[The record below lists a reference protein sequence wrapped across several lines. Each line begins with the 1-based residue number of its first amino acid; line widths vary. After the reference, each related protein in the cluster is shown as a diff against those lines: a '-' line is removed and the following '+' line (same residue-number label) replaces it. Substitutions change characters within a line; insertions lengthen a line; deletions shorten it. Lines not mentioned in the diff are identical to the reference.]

1 MPERQVQQQ
10 QKTKELKTFSTQVV
24 TLDAIKNDKRK
35 MTLLHIIKVL
45 NAVSEKGLSYLVT
58 VLHDEKKV
66 DLGYTIV
73 RLGNRVIVKDL
84 LEDIKALLYVGLI
97 ESDPKTKKLQLTS
110 RGKEFLE
117 SLQIADTKLS
127 EVLSSVEELKSRVIA
142 VDEEVATAA
151 QLAKQ
156 SRK

>member
-1 MPERQVQQQ
+1 MPEKQVQQ

-24 TLDAIKNDKRK
+24 TIDTIKNDKRK

-58 VLHDEKKV
+58 ILHDEKKI

-73 RLGNRVIVKDL
+73 KLGNRVIVKDL
-84 LEDIKALLYVGLI
+84 LEDLKALLYVGLI
-97 ESDPKTKKLQLTS
+97 EADPKTKKLQLTS

-117 SLQIADTKLS
+117 TLQIMDAKLS
-127 EVLSSVEELKSRVIA
+127 EVLSSVEELKSKVVAI
-142 VDEEVATAA
+142 DEEVVTAT
-151 QLAKQ
+151 QLVKQ
-156 SRK
+156 VRK